1 MMYIL
6 RKVITD
12 VDVSQSELGW
22 ENT

>member
-1 MMYIL
+1 MYIL